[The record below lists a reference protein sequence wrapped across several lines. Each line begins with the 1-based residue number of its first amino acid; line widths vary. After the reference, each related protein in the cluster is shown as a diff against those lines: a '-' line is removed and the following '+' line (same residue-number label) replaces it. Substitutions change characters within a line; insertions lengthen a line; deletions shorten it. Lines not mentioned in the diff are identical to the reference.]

1 MALSQESIIHALAD
15 SCFDLCDRFGLDL
28 ESTVEV
34 AHRFMGFAIAERKN
48 ARSTTGSELE
58 PPVEESSDA
67 TLSSEPSSQHSSP
80 DPSITA
86 TLPDP
91 QLTAPTAPTAPTATH
106 PQPSVSTPKNLKE
119 HIAAVKKAIKARKW
133 NATAKNFTY
142 VDQMNVR
149 QLRGI
154 LRAETEIDAMKAVAA
169 HAKEASEA

>member
-58 PPVEESSDA
+58 PPFAESSEA

-91 QLTAPTAPTAPTATH
+91 QLTAPTAPTATH

>member
-58 PPVEESSDA
+58 PPFAESSEA

>member
-34 AHRFMGFAIAERKN
+34 AHRFMGIAITERKN

-58 PPVEESSDA
+58 PPFAESSEA

>member
-1 MALSQESIIHALAD
+1 MALSQESIILALAD

-28 ESTVEV
+28 EGTVEV

-58 PPVEESSDA
+58 PVFADDA

-91 QLTAPTAPTAPTATH
+91 QLTAPTAPTATH

-119 HIAAVKKAIKARKW
+119 HIAAVKTAIKARKW